1 MPADMIAT
9 AVLDTPIG
17 PLSLLAHG
25 DALVG
30 AGFTGDPGELHAR
43 LHPSLRPFPLRR
55 GELPWLVKPVRDYFD
70 GDLTA
75 LDGLPVNQPGSA
87 ARQRLWAELRAVPAG
102 TTISYTGLAQ
112 RAGSPRAVRAAGAA
126 CAANLIAPV
135 IPCHRAVRTDG
146 SLGGY
151 YYGLARKEW
160 LLRHEGARPDRHPAP
175 LIRVT

>member
-1 MPADMIAT
+1 MPADHITT
-9 AVLDTPIG
+9 AILDTPIG

-30 AGFTGDPGELHAR
+30 AGFTGDPGELHDR
-43 LHPSLRPFPLRR
+43 LHAWLRWLPLAA
-55 GELPWLVKPVRDYFD
+55 GELPWLVKPLRDYFD

-75 LDGLPVNQPGSA
+75 PDSLPVHQPATAS
-87 ARQRLWAELRAVPAG
+87 RERLWAELRAVPAG
-102 TTISYTGLAQ
+102 TTISYTGLAA
-112 RAGSPRAVRAAGAA
+112 RAGIPRAARAAGSA

-135 IPCHRAVRTDG
+135 IPCHRALRTDG

-160 LLRHEGARPDRHPAP
+160 LLRHEGAAA
-175 LIRVT
+175 